1 MSFSTEVFEAIVVEA
16 VADGAS
22 SDFAVA
28 LSGGLDSTVVL
39 HALRELPLCG
49 SLRAIHVDHGL
60 HADSGAWRDHCERVC
75 REIEVPFTDAVV
87 DARPER
93 GESPEEAAR
102 RARYGCLEKAMRPGE
117 TLFTGHH
124 ADDQLETVLL
134 QLLRGGGPAG
144 LAAMPVLAKLGAG
157 WLCRPLLRFRRR
169 DLREW
174 ARARGL
180 SWLED
185 PSNREAGFDRN
196 YLRHEVLPALYKRWP
211 AAALS
216 AVRSARHCGEAAEL
230 LAELADGD
238 LTVLSANG
246 ALDISSLRRFSS
258 ARQRNLLRRWLV
270 IRGLELPD
278 ARRTESIL
286 ANVLAAR
293 RDGRA
298 EVRWPGGSV
307 RRYRDRL
314 FALDRDMLGRLD
326 QPGTDRPWSADLPLE
341 LGDGMGRLRMVRG
354 EGAGLSPEVLR
365 EGPLQVR
372 VRAGGEKIRLPG
384 RAGTRS
390 VKKLLQEAGV
400 PPWWRRHIPLIWC
413 GDRLLSVA
421 DLWYS
426 ADVWVSGPEGCRVIW
441 EDRPDF
447 S

>member
-1 MSFSTEVFEAIVVEA
+1 MSFSKEAFEAAVAEA
-16 VADGAS
+16 IADGAS
-22 SDFAVA
+22 HNFAVA
-28 LSGGLDSTVVL
+28 LSGGLDSTVAL
-39 HALRELPLCG
+39 HALRELSLTG

-60 HADSGAWRDHCERVC
+60 HPDSGAWRDHCERVC
-75 REIEVPFTDAVV
+75 LAIEVPFTDAVV
-87 DARPER
+87 DARPGR

-102 RARYGCLEKAMRPGE
+102 RARYGWLTTELQPGE
-117 TLFTGHH
+117 ILVTGHH

-134 QLLRGGGPAG
+134 QLLRGAGPAG
-144 LAAMPVLAKLGAG
+144 LAAMPALARLGAG
-157 WLCRPLLRFRRR
+157 WLCRPLLRFRRQ
-169 DLREW
+169 DLQTW

-196 YLRHEVLPALYKRWP
+196 YLRHEVLPALYERWP
-211 AAALS
+211 AAAVS

-238 LTVLSANG
+238 LSVVSGDGT
-246 ALDISSLRRFSS
+246 LDVSRMREFSS
-258 ARQRNLLRRWLV
+258 PRQRNLLRRWLTV
-270 IRGLELPD
+270 RGLELPD
-278 ARRTESIL
+278 ARRTQSIL
-286 ANVLAAR
+286 DNVLGAR
-293 RDGRA
+293 RDRRA

-314 FALDRDMLGRLD
+314 FALDRNLLARLD
-326 QPGTDRPWSADLPLE
+326 RPRPDGAWSVDQPLE
-341 LGDGMGRLRMVRG
+341 LGGGMGRLRLVCG
-354 EGAGLSPEVLR
+354 GGPGLSRDGLEK
-365 EGPLQVR
+365 GPLHVR
-372 VRAGGEKIRLPG
+372 YRVGGEKIRLPG

-413 GDRLLSVA
+413 GDRLLCVA

-426 ADVWVSGPEGCRVIW
+426 ADSWVAGPEGCLVVW